1 MAHTIVLAVD
11 SDSVY
16 EFIQNIPIED
26 VELVRAKTPEEA
38 EKKIQ
43 ELVPEAIV
51 IDSDL
56 AEGKGKEFLEKIKK
70 DPTFGAIPVIYLK
83 DVFEESQEELPVEW
97 VLNKPFTKEDF
108 VEALKSVLG
117 EDVTLKEEAPSEEG
131 KEEKEE
137 EEKTEEEEVVD
148 LAALEEAPSEEGEE
162 EEVIDLSELE
172 KEKEEEEEELPT
184 EEAPKEKIEEAAEV
198 VTQFEEVFEK
208 GEPTPREFSDIE
220 KEFLDKLQEY
230 ISYVVERKLED
241 ILSKYEIKLV
251 KKSD

>member
-16 EFIQNIPIED
+16 EFIQNIPVEG
-26 VELVRAKTPEEA
+26 VELIRAKTPEEA

-97 VLNKPFTKEDF
+97 ILNKPFTKEDF
-108 VEALKSVLG
+108 VEALKNVLG
-117 EDVTLKEEAPSEEG
+117 GDVRLKEAPTEEVEEKKGETEEEVIDLADLEEAPSEEG
-131 KEEKEE
+131 
-137 EEKTEEEEVVD
+137 
-148 LAALEEAPSEEGEE
+148 GEE

-172 KEKEEEEEELPT
+172 EKEEPT
-184 EEAPKEKIEEAAEV
+184 PEEAPREKIEEAAEV
-198 VTQFEEVFEK
+198 ITQFKEVFER
-208 GEPTPREFSDIE
+208 GEPAPREFSSIE
-220 KEFLDKLQEY
+220 REFLDKLQEY

-251 KKSD
+251 KKSH